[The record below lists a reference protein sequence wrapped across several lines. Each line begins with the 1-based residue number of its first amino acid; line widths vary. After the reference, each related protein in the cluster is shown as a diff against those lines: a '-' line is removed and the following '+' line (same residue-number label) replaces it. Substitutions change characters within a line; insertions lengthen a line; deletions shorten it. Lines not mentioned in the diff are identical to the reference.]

1 MTKVEKNKIA
11 VIFSIVIAASLFS
24 AGMLSSILFMPAVA
38 QSPNGSPFKGNVSG
52 AIVSEQGQSNVGANM
67 SSSSSSSASYK
78 PSYPSER
85 ADDRRP
91 FTVHSETHLYKPG
104 EDVTVEG
111 SISASLID
119 QIGGEVST
127 VTLNVTDNKGNVTA
141 EEDAEVN
148 DDGEFSA
155 TFALPVDAE
164 LGSYSVD
171 AMIEVEASV
180 LDTLNANIKSK
191 LETSARFE
199 VVSSNAFAV
208 NAEGRNFEV
217 DIASN
222 STVKDFAFE
231 KQDKKVSF
239 VVDGETGTRGVT
251 QITIPKALLSGE
263 MMVSI
268 DGKAIPPESSEV
280 VAIANTEEGMTLEI
294 NYHHSEH
301 TVEVSGTSVVPEFPV
316 SMIVMVAAIGSVI
329 ATISVVT
336 RKRGSL
342 FSSRS

>member
-91 FTVHSETHLYKPG
+91 FTVHSENHLYKPG

-164 LGSYSVD
+164 LGSYSID
-171 AMIEVEASV
+171 TMIEVEASV

-231 KQDKKVSF
+231 QQDKKVSF

-329 ATISVVT
+329 ATVSVVT